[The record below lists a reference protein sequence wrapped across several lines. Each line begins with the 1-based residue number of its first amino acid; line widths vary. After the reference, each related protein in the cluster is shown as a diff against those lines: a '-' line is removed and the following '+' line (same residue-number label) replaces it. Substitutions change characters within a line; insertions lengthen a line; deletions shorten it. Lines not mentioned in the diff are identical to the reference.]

1 MSYQNLFLVL
11 SFIVA
16 FLIAFAATPL
26 AKVIAYKIGAI
37 DVPKDDRRIHKKP
50 IPRLGGLA
58 IFYGFIISVV
68 AFVEIDKSIRGIL
81 LGALV
86 IVLLGIIDDVKQLKA
101 KVKLVFQIIAALIVV
116 FHGVRIEVLTNPN
129 LFSAKETIE
138 LGFWSVPLT
147 VAWIIG
153 VTNAVNLIDGLDGL
167 AAGISSIASICL
179 LFVSLLAGEPVG
191 IISST
196 AMITAALAGSC
207 LGFLPYNFNPAKVF
221 MGDTGATFLGFI
233 LATISIQGLF
243 KFYAVISFAAP
254 LLILGLPI
262 FDTGYAIL
270 RRMIHGKSIME
281 ADRGH
286 LHHRL
291 IDMGF
296 SQRQTVMIL
305 YTISGILGLSAVV
318 LTGSGAFS
326 AMVLIFSVLV
336 FVVAGARYKFE
347 PAPQVIEADKDENDS
362 AEK

>member
-16 FLIAFAATPL
+16 FIIAFAATPL
-26 AKVIAYKIGAI
+26 AKSIAYKVGAI
-37 DVPKDDRRIHKKP
+37 DVPKDARRVHKQP

-58 IFYGFIISVV
+58 IFYGFIISVI
-68 AFVEIDKSIRGIL
+68 AFVKIDESVRGIL

-86 IVLLGIIDDVKQLKA
+86 IVLLGIIDDVKQLRA
-101 KVKLVFQIIAALIVV
+101 SIKLVVQIAAALIVV
-116 FHGVRIEVLTNPN
+116 FHGVRIEGITNPN
-129 LFSAKETIE
+129 IFSSTETIQ
-138 LGFWSVPLT
+138 LGIWSIPVT
-147 VAWIIG
+147 VMWIIG

-179 LFVSLLAGEPVG
+179 LFISLLTGDLTY
-191 IISST
+191 I
-196 AMITAALAGSC
+196 AMMTAALAGAC
-207 LGFLPYNFNPAKVF
+207 LGFLPYNFNPAKIF

-233 LATISIQGLF
+233 LATVSIQGLL
-243 KFYAVISFAAP
+243 KFYAVISFAVP

-270 RRMIHGKSIME
+270 RRLINGKSIME

-296 SQRQTVMIL
+296 SQRQTVIIL

-326 AMVLIFSVLV
+326 AMVLILSVLV
-336 FVVAGARYKFE
+336 FVIAGARYKFE
-347 PAPQVIEADKDENDS
+347 PVPQTVETNTEETESPEN
-362 AEK
+362 